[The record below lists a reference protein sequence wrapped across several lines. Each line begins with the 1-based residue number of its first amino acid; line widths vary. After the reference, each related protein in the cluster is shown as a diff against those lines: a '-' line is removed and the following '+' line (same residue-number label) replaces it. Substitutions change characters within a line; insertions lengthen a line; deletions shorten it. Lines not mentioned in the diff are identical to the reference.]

1 MRGIIARVEGGLPD
15 PQQPVA
21 EPRVRGRRVRFW
33 ERLGI
38 QSKILVALLI
48 VSILSTLIVGFLGYR
63 SGSDALRASAEDKLI
78 TLRESRHREIESL
91 ERGLRDL
98 VLSYGFDLTFAE
110 AMREFDAGFDA
121 LDDASVSSAQ
131 QADIEKYYTDVFV
144 PRLKENVGSVPTETS
159 YLPDSPAQ
167 RYLQANYTIKSDDFD
182 TVIQIDDAEDGSAWT
197 RAHRRF
203 QPYLRDTTV
212 RFRFEDML
220 FLSNDGDVVY
230 SAYKGAELGS
240 NLENGPYAATAL
252 ARAFREVRAAND
264 TSYVAVTDLE
274 AYRPSYAEPTSFM
287 LTPITSSAG
296 TNIGVLA
303 VEIPLSDFDRI
314 MTSNRE
320 WEEEGLG
327 ETGEALLVG
336 PDQLLR
342 SNARL
347 LIEDPKRYA
356 AQARRAGIPDAA
368 VDAAVRRE
376 SAVLLQPSRTEGV
389 RRALQGETG
398 VTEATDSFGVESI
411 TAYAPLDLE
420 GLNWVLVTRQSTA
433 EAYAPTR
440 DFSRI
445 VAISTGAIV
454 LAVCVI
460 GLLLAQLFAR
470 PIRRLTAGVRR
481 IASGD
486 YSREIPVTSR
496 DELGDLAEAFNEMS
510 RSLRIKSELVEQQQ
524 RENERLL
531 LNFMPESVAKRY
543 REGEGEFAESHPNVT
558 VLYADIEGLDEA
570 GGALGPERAFALR
583 NELIR
588 SLDEA
593 AAAEGV
599 DKVGTSSGGYLASCG
614 LVVPRIDHTRRV
626 LDFARRIV
634 QIVERFN
641 VTHGLELSSRIGIDT
656 GAVTA
661 GIVGQSKF
669 AYDMWGET
677 VNVAYAARFAGSS
690 GVFVTSAVEERFRD
704 AYTFEPAGDVETR
717 SGPQALWRL
726 LAQERVGRA

>member
-1 MRGIIARVEGGLPD
+1 MIEHVEGGTPD
-15 PQQPVA
+15 RHQTADV
-21 EPRVRGRRVRFW
+21 PRARAGRGRFW
-33 ERLGI
+33 DRLGI
-38 QSKILVALLI
+38 QSKILIALLI

-63 SGSDALRASAEDKLI
+63 SGSDALRESAEDKLT

-91 ERGLRDL
+91 ERGFRDL
-98 VLSYGFDLTFAE
+98 VVSYGFDLTVAD
-110 AMREFDAGFDA
+110 AMRAFDDGFAA
-121 LDDASVSSAQ
+121 LDSSQISPAQ
-131 QADIEKYYTDVFV
+131 EARIEKYYADVFV
-144 PRLKENVGSVPTETS
+144 PRLKENVGSAPTESS

-167 RYLQANYTIKSDDFD
+167 RYLQANYTVKSDDFD
-182 TVIQIDDAEDGSAWT
+182 TTIQIDDPGDGSAWT

-203 QPYLRDTTV
+203 QPYLRNTTT

-220 FLSNDGDVVY
+220 LISNDGDVVY
-230 SAYKGAELGS
+230 SAYKGAEFGS
-240 NLENGPYAATAL
+240 NLERGPFAATAL
-252 ARAFREVRAAND
+252 ARAYREVRAAND

-274 AYRPSYAEPTSFM
+274 PYRPSYAKPTSFM
-287 LTPITSSAG
+287 LTPVTTG
-296 TNIGVLA
+296 TGDNVGVLA
-303 VEIPLSDFDRI
+303 VELPLEDFDRI

-320 WEEEGLG
+320 WKGEGLG
-327 ETGEALLVG
+327 DTGETLLVG

-342 SNARL
+342 SNARA
-347 LIEDPKRYA
+347 LIEDPKAYA
-356 AQARRAGIPDAA
+356 AKARRAGIPDATI
-368 VDAAVRRE
+368 DAAVRRK

-389 RRALQGETG
+389 RRALRGETG
-398 VTEATDSFGVESI
+398 VTQARDSFGTESI
-411 TAYAPLDLE
+411 TAYEPLDLE
-420 GLNWVLVTRQSTA
+420 GLNWVLITRQSTA

-445 VAISTGAIV
+445 VAISTGGIV

-481 IASGD
+481 IAGGD
-486 YSREIPVTSR
+486 YSTEIPVTSR
-496 DELGDLAEAFNEMS
+496 DELGDLAAAFNEMS
-510 RSLRIKSELVEQQQ
+510 RSLRIKSELVEEQQ
-524 RENERLL
+524 RENQRLL
-531 LNFMPESVAKRY
+531 LNFMPESAAKRY

-558 VLYADIEGLDEA
+558 VLYADIEGLDDA
-570 GGALGPERAFALR
+570 DLAADRSYALR

-593 AAAEGV
+593 AEAEGV
-599 DKVGTSSGGYLASCG
+599 DKVNTSSGGYLASCG

-634 QIVERFN
+634 QLVERFN
-641 VTHGLELSSRIGIDT
+641 VTHGLELSARIGIDT
-656 GAVTA
+656 GTVTA

-690 GVFVTSAVEERFRD
+690 GIFVTTDVHERFRD
-704 AYTFEPAGDVETR
+704 AYVFEPAGEVETR
-717 SGPQALWRL
+717 GGPRALWRL
-726 LAQERVGRA
+726 LAHERVTQP